1 MKKILSLFA
10 IMAVLA
16 MGFAS
21 CEDKDPKDFKIT
33 VSEITETTANVLVEP
48 ADTTATYYVTCY
60 PTKSI
65 ATMGDDSLS
74 LVIAAEVELI
84 RQFASE
90 AYGMEFTTTEVLE
103 LLLMKGK
110 QEQPLTSMN
119 PGTDYT
125 VVVAKMDFQ
134 GVINGKIAKQNFT
147 TLEAVMGQLT
157 FTFENTGSSVIVIPS
172 NNYEPW
178 DYFLMPTAEYQEY
191 YNSDKNVAAEDCY
204 AYYGTEFAQ
213 PGIAEF
219 YFAEWQAEEF
229 TGDVVLLTYACDE
242 TGITSEVA
250 EYIFNIPEA
259 AGAPAKK
266 VTKETIANFK
276 KMKNVEKKFNAIKA
290 MKK

>member
-21 CEDKDPKDFKIT
+21 CDGQDSKDFKIT
-33 VSEITETTANVLVEP
+33 VSNVTESKADLLVEP
-48 ADTTATYYVTCY
+48 ADTTAMYYLNVY
-60 PTKSI
+60 KSEDVVALSDDSI
-65 ATMGDDSLS
+65 ASIID
-74 LVIAAEVELI
+74 
-84 RQFASE
+84 
-90 AYGMEFTTTEVLE
+90 MEFNYYLE
-103 LLLMKGK
+103 LFAMMGYEITLEELLPELLFTGK
-110 QEQPLTSMN
+110 LEDQITKLT
-119 PGTDYT
+119 PATDYT
-125 VVVAKMDFQ
+125 VIAAKMDAQ
-134 GVINGKIAKQNFT
+134 GNVLGKMARKNFT

-172 NNYEPW
+172 NDYEPW
-178 DYFLMPTAEYQEY
+178 DYYLLPTAEYQEY
-191 YNSDKNVAAEDCY
+191 YNSDKNAAAEDSY
-204 AYYGTEFAQ
+204 AYYGTEFAE
-213 PGIAEF
+213 PGVAEF
-219 YFAEWQAEEF
+219 NFAEWQAEEF
-229 TGDVVLLTYACDE
+229 TGDMVLLTYACDE

-250 EYIFNIPEA
+250 EYQFNIPAA

>member
-21 CEDKDPKDFKIT
+21 CEDKDSKDFKIT
-33 VSEITETTANVLVEP
+33 VSEVTETTANVLVEP
-48 ADTTATYYVTCY
+48 ADTTATYYLTCY

-65 ATMGDDSLS
+65 ATMDDDSLS
-74 LVIAAEVELI
+74 LVIAAELEFL
-84 RQFASE
+84 RQLAA
-90 AYGMEFTTTEVLE
+90 AYGTELTMTEVLE
-103 LLLMKGK
+103 VVLMKGK
-110 QEQPLTSMN
+110 QEQALKSLN
-119 PGTDYT
+119 LGTDYT

-134 GVINGKIAKQNFT
+134 GVINGKIAKKNFT
-147 TLEAVMGQLT
+147 TKEAVMGQLT
-157 FTFENTGSSVIVIPS
+157 FTFENTGASVIVTPS

-178 DYFLMPTAEYQEY
+178 DYYLLSTAEYQEY
-191 YNSDKNVAAEDCY
+191 YNSDKKAAAEDCY
-204 AYYGTEFAQ
+204 AYYGNELAA

-219 YFAEWQAEEF
+219 DFSVLASEGL

-250 EYIFNIPEA
+250 EYQFNVPAA

-266 VTKETIANFK
+266 IAKETIANFK
-276 KMKNVEKKFNAIKA
+276 KMMNVEKKFNAIKA

>member
-1 MKKILSLFA
+1 MKKVLSLFA

-21 CEDKDPKDFKIT
+21 CEGQDSKDFKIT
-33 VSEITETTANVLVEP
+33 VSEVTLTTANVLVEP
-48 ADTTATYYVTCY
+48 ADTTATYYMTCY

-74 LVIAAEVELI
+74 LVIAAELEYLNQLV
-84 RQFASE
+84 A
-90 AYGMEFTTTEVLE
+90 AMGMPMSMPEMLE
-103 LLLMKGK
+103 IILVKGK
-110 QEQPLTSMN
+110 YEQVLTPLN

-134 GVINGKIAKQNFT
+134 GVINGKIAKKNFT
-147 TLEAVMGQLT
+147 TKEAVMGQLT
-157 FTFENTGSSVIVIPS
+157 FTFENTGSSVIVTPS
-172 NNYEPW
+172 NDYEPW
-178 DYFLMPTAEYQEY
+178 DYYLLPTADYQEY
-191 YNSDKNVAAEDCY
+191 YNSDKKAAAEDSY
-204 AYYGTEFAQ
+204 AYYGTEYAL
-213 PGIAEF
+213 PGMEEF
-219 YFAEWQAEEF
+219 YFAEWQADGL

-250 EYIFNIPEA
+250 EYQFNIPAA

-276 KMKNVEKKFNAIKA
+276 KMMNVEKKFNAIKA

>member
-21 CEDKDPKDFKIT
+21 CDPQDSKDFKIT
-33 VSEITETTANVLVEP
+33 VSNVTESTANVLVEP
-48 ADTTATYYVTCY
+48 ADTTAMYYLGVY
-60 PTKSI
+60 ESEDVVALSDDSI
-65 ATMGDDSLS
+65 ASIID
-74 LVIAAEVELI
+74 
-84 RQFASE
+84 
-90 AYGMEFTTTEVLE
+90 MEFNYYLE
-103 LLLMKGK
+103 LFAMMGYEVTLEELLPELLFTGK
-110 QEQPLTSMN
+110 LEDQITKLT
-119 PGTDYT
+119 PATDYT
-125 VVVAKMDFQ
+125 VIAAKMDAQ
-134 GVINGKIAKQNFT
+134 GNVLGKMARKNFT

-172 NNYEPW
+172 NDYEPW
-178 DYFLMPTAEYQEY
+178 DYYLLPTAEYQEY
-191 YNSDKNVAAEDCY
+191 YNSDKNAAAEDSY

-213 PGIAEF
+213 PGMAEF
-219 YFAEWQAEEF
+219 DFAEWQAEEF
-229 TGDVVLLTYACDE
+229 TGDMVLLTYACDE

-250 EYIFNIPEA
+250 EYIFNVPAA

-266 VTKETIANFK
+266 IAKETIANFK